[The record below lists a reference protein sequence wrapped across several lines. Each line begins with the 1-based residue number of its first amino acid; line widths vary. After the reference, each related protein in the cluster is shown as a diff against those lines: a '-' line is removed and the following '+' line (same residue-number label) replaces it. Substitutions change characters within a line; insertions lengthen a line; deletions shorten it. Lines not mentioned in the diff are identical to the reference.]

1 MIIHVHV
8 YPCDS
13 YSMAL
18 QRLKNADDGF
28 RKQLE
33 TKELSYSEKMREITD
48 QYELR
53 IAEEQHRV
61 RLFHGPCRVS
71 PWCAMQKSCIQQP
84 KQIFGY
90 SNKME
95 VNFAVY
101 RTTENHWQTTKA
113 FVFFLNLCH
122 LMSFFQS
129 MAMKAGFSTTVQ
141 ELETV
146 CAELLGVSKLI

>member
-1 MIIHVHV
+1 MIIHV

-13 YSMAL
+13 CSLAL

-61 RLFHGPCRVS
+61 RLFHGPYRVS
-71 PWCAMQKSCIQQP
+71 QWCAMLKSCIQQP

-90 SNKME
+90 SNNME
-95 VNFAVY
+95 VHFAVY

-113 FVFFLNLCH
+113 FVFFLKS
-122 LMSFFQS
+122 MSLDVFFP
-129 MAMKAGFSTTVQ
+129 KHGYEGWITTV
-141 ELETV
+141 V
-146 CAELLGVSKLI
+146 

>member
-1 MIIHVHV
+1 MIIHV
-8 YPCDS
+8 YPCGS
-13 YSMAL
+13 CSLAL

-71 PWCAMQKSCIQQP
+71 QWCAMQKSCIQQP

-95 VNFAVY
+95 VNFTIY
-101 RTTENHWQTTKA
+101 RTTEIHWQATKA
-113 FVFFLNLCH
+113 FVFFPKS
-122 LMSFFQS
+122 MSLDVFFQS
-129 MAMKAGFSTTVQ
+129 MAMKAGFSTAVQ
-141 ELETV
+141 EFETV
-146 CAELLGVSKLI
+146 CAECVWV